1 MKFNKIYIQ
10 QNIACLVIFIFI
22 LIISMLLYPGGSKF
36 NTSATHYLF
45 FENFISHLGKYKTYS
60 GASNLFPAAL
70 FKIGVY
76 LISFSFAILFLF
88 QPLIFKSHSLSY
100 KMSVSASCLA
110 FCSALAFI
118 GIGYY
123 SADPSTLKIHLAFVK
138 ISFYLFFIAS
148 LLQTIAIKMNPL
160 FNKKMFIYYLLF
172 TTSLLAYNLLIEFG
186 PRPNA
191 NLTSLIIQVSAQKLI
206 AVFFFINFIVQGS
219 ETLKKIKHLKAN

>member
-10 QNIACLVIFIFI
+10 QNIACLFVFIFI
-22 LIISMLLYPGGSKF
+22 LIISMLLYPGGAKF

-45 FENFISHLGKYKTYS
+45 FENFISHLGKDYTFN
-60 GASNLFPAAL
+60 GAINFFPAAL

-88 QPLIFKSHSLSY
+88 QPLIFKTHSLSF

-110 FCSALAFI
+110 LCSALAFI

-123 SADPSTLKIHLAFVK
+123 SADPFTLKIHLAFVK
-138 ISFYLFFIAS
+138 ISFYLFFMAS
-148 LLQTIAIKMNPL
+148 LIQTIAIKVNPL
-160 FNKKMFIYYLLF
+160 FNKKMFLYYLF
-172 TTSLLAYNLLIEFG
+172 FSISLLAYNLLIEFG

-191 NLTSLIIQVSAQKLI
+191 NLLSLVIQVSAQKLI
-206 AVFFFINFIVQGS
+206 ATLFFINFIVQGR
-219 ETLKKIKHLKAN
+219 ETLKIIKHIKAF